1 VSGQTQRVAEECVVL
16 IVDDDPDISET
27 IAFLLDER
35 GYRSERA
42 ANGKEALE
50 RLRRLP
56 RPQLILL
63 DLSMPVMDGR
73 EFRRRQ
79 LAAPELAS
87 IPVVVVTAASA
98 TANDHARMQTPGWL
112 IKPIALDT
120 LLHTVERYCLR
131 PAQGERGTT
140 TWR

>member
-1 VSGQTQRVAEECVVL
+1 VNEQAQRVIDECVVL

-27 IAFLLDER
+27 IAFMLDER

-50 RLRRLP
+50 RLRRPP

-63 DLSMPVMDGR
+63 DLTMPVMDGR

-79 LAAPELAS
+79 LASPELAS
-87 IPVVVVTAASA
+87 IPVVVVTADA
-98 TANDHARMQTPGWL
+98 TAKDHIRMQTPGWL
-112 IKPIALDT
+112 VKPIALDT
-120 LLHTVERYCLR
+120 LLDTVKRYCLL